1 MPDAY
6 DIETQPF
13 TDGTGTSTNYSQ
25 PQSEGKMP
33 PLNLARAQ
41 HILDRFTEDPS
52 WLANPRTSRAANAI
66 FSAASK
72 VVGMGIQMERVTNM
86 GIATKNLNEF
96 TKQKVDALSK
106 VAAFVPED
114 DVTGQAELGRLN
126 GMVSTMSTPD
136 FNLQEFSAGVSRLQ
150 SRYQKP
156 SQMKVFAPSTGEKE
170 DAYLQRLIDEGA
182 SPEMIQIQRD
192 RIAAHSQTPEAKAD
206 LAFQSYVSKLDA
218 GQRKK
223 KVAELTKH
231 IDNAEAQATA
241 HLKSGDETQADA
253 FRAMAGSYRRKLSVI
268 ERDSPSAISNAP
280 VTATSAP
287 SADELI
293 DAVNPSGKK
302 VRIRK
307 GQADDARKS
316 GYTIQ

>member
-52 WLANPRTSRAANAI
+52 WLANPRTSHAANAI

-150 SRYQKP
+150 SRYQRTAQGKEP
-156 SQMKVFAPSTGEKE
+156 VFKTLVDPDTGEKVSVV
-170 DAYLQRLIDEGA
+170 YGPSGA
-182 SPEMIQIQRD
+182 PTVIHPQQE
-192 RIAAHSQTPEAKAD
+192 ANAKA
-206 LAFQSYVSKLDA
+206 
-218 GQRKK
+218 
-223 KVAELTKH
+223 
-231 IDNAEAQATA
+231 AQAITLS
-241 HLKSGDETQADA
+241 HIKSLESQYTDVEKKFNLAKAAFYANRTDPAAQGAYNALFVERATKKDELDKA
-253 FRAMAGSYRRKLSVI
+253 REAMMGKA
-268 ERDSPSAISNAP
+268 PSETNAP
-280 VTATSAP
+280 AATAPA
-287 SADELI
+287 EKVHV
-293 DAVNPSGKK
+293 VNPDGTKGWIPAAQKDSALQQGYK
-302 VRIRK
+302 VIP
-307 GQADDARKS
+307 
-316 GYTIQ
+316 